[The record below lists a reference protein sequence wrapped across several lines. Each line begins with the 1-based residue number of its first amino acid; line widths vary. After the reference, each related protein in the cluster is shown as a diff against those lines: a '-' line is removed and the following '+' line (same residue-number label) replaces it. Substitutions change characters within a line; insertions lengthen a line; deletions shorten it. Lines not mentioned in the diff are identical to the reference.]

1 MRLVA
6 LAGGTGAA
14 KLLRGLD
21 TLLERGAMTVVGN
34 TGDDAEVWGLHVSPD
49 LDTVCYTLG
58 GVLDEERGWGLRDES
73 FRTLGEMVR
82 FGEPTWF
89 NLGDRDL
96 ATHLHRTRL
105 LAEGRSLSEVTA
117 KLAADLGVRHAVLPM
132 SDQPVR
138 TRVLGPDGW
147 LGFQEYFVR
156 EKTQVEVRAVEY
168 TGAPEAR
175 PAPGLVEAIG
185 AADAVLVCPSN
196 PVTSVGPIAG
206 LCALARHPHHRR
218 RGRCPRPVHRSRRR
232 APGRGAH
239 AHDRTCRGDAAGP
252 PDSGD
257 ARMST
262 LVAVPVKDLVNA
274 KQRLIPLLSA
284 AERHDLASAML
295 EDVLETLARARLGP
309 VLVVTRDREVES
321 LALKHGAELLREDV
335 NRGHTEAVAHAQREA
350 AARGVKRFLTIP
362 GDVPC
367 ATPGELAALDA
378 SVVDGPAIAFVPS
391 LSGYGTNAVLLA
403 PPDSM
408 ALKFGEPSFQN
419 HVVAAR
425 AAGLKPVVLRMPGL
439 GLDIDEPEDLTLL
452 LGRGPSTR
460 SAALLRRLAV
470 PIRLASRLE
479 TP

>member
-58 GVLDEERGWGLRDES
+58 GLLDEERGWGLRDES

-156 EKTQVEVRAVEY
+156 EKTQVEVRAIEY

-196 PVTSVGPIAG
+196 PVTSVGPILAVPGIVEALHGTRAPVFAISPIVGGRAVSGPAG
-206 LCALARHPHHRR
+206 RLMAARGLPVSALGIAQGYAPWLDILIIDDEDAALAPSIEAA
-218 RGRCPRPVHRSRRR
+218 GARPVV
-232 APGRGAH
+232 A
-239 AHDRTCRGDAAGP
+239 
-252 PDSGD
+252 
-257 ARMST
+257 ST
-262 LVAVPVKDLVNA
+262 LMTGRVEEM
-274 KQRLIPLLSA
+274 RLARRI
-284 AERHDLASAML
+284 
-295 EDVLETLARARLGP
+295 LETLA
-309 VLVVTRDREVES
+309 
-321 LALKHGAELLREDV
+321 
-335 NRGHTEAVAHAQREA
+335 
-350 AARGVKRFLTIP
+350 
-362 GDVPC
+362 
-367 ATPGELAALDA
+367 
-378 SVVDGPAIAFVPS
+378 
-391 LSGYGTNAVLLA
+391 
-403 PPDSM
+403 
-408 ALKFGEPSFQN
+408 
-419 HVVAAR
+419 
-425 AAGLKPVVLRMPGL
+425 
-439 GLDIDEPEDLTLL
+439 
-452 LGRGPSTR
+452 
-460 SAALLRRLAV
+460 
-470 PIRLASRLE
+470 
-479 TP
+479 

>member
-58 GVLDEERGWGLRDES
+58 GLLDEERGWGLRDES

-168 TGAPEAR
+168 AGAQEAR

-196 PVTSVGPIAG
+196 PVTSVGPILAVPGIVEALHGTRATVLAISPIVGGRAVSGPAG
-206 LCALARHPHHRR
+206 RLMAARGLPVSALGIAQGYAPWLDILIIDDEDAALAP
-218 RGRCPRPVHRSRRR
+218 SIE
-232 APGRGAH
+232 
-239 AHDRTCRGDAAGP
+239 AAG
-252 PDSGD
+252 
-257 ARMST
+257 ARPIVAST
-262 LVAVPVKDLVNA
+262 LMTGRVEEM
-274 KQRLIPLLSA
+274 RLARRI
-284 AERHDLASAML
+284 
-295 EDVLETLARARLGP
+295 LETLA
-309 VLVVTRDREVES
+309 
-321 LALKHGAELLREDV
+321 
-335 NRGHTEAVAHAQREA
+335 
-350 AARGVKRFLTIP
+350 
-362 GDVPC
+362 
-367 ATPGELAALDA
+367 
-378 SVVDGPAIAFVPS
+378 
-391 LSGYGTNAVLLA
+391 
-403 PPDSM
+403 
-408 ALKFGEPSFQN
+408 
-419 HVVAAR
+419 
-425 AAGLKPVVLRMPGL
+425 
-439 GLDIDEPEDLTLL
+439 
-452 LGRGPSTR
+452 
-460 SAALLRRLAV
+460 
-470 PIRLASRLE
+470 
-479 TP
+479 